1 MTASPTSREPPAL
14 RWFLLGGFFTLFAL
28 GLVVRAL
35 WLEVGDRAFLEKQM
49 GKLDLRILNLPAHR
63 GLIVDR
69 HGEPLAVSAPV
80 DDLCLNPHQFIQE
93 RAEWRPLAQILGW
106 SERRLARLVIASRHE
121 YFLYL
126 ERDVNPFRATNIV
139 DRGIPGVFLV
149 PADERFYPAST
160 IAAQLVGYTNIDDQG
175 QAGLELEFNQW
186 LRGRDGSMEVI
197 QNGRGQSV
205 SVVRILSH
213 PKPGRV
219 LRTSLDLR
227 LQYLAYRALR
237 DEIRKEQARSGSVV
251 VVNPQSGEILA
262 MVSWPS
268 FNPNNR
274 ATFIPDHM
282 RARAATDMFE
292 PGSAF
297 KPFTISAAL
306 ASGRY
311 EPWSL
316 INTDNGV
323 FRIGDYTI
331 RDDADWGVIDLT
343 TLLEKSSNV
352 GAAKIALSLPRHY
365 LWQAYRDFGFGQTT
379 GTGFPGESPGLLH
392 RWFEWPPAAHAAIA
406 YGYGV
411 SVTALQLARAYSVI
425 ADGGIRRPL
434 TFLDLKRPPRG
445 QRVMPARLAHTMR
458 TMLETVVSPAGT
470 GFLAQIPYYRVA
482 GKTGTA
488 RLFIHGHYSRRVY
501 NSVFAGMAPAGHPRF
516 VVIVIIKHALHAYFG
531 GVVAAPVFAQ
541 VMQNALRLYG
551 VAPSH
556 WPKFTPPIILNG
568 GGPLS

>member
-1 MTASPTSREPPAL
+1 MPGRSTQSTSI
-14 RWFLLGGFFTLFAL
+14 RWFLLIAFFAL
-28 GLVVRAL
+28 LGTGLILRAL
-35 WLEVGDRAFLEKQM
+35 WLELGARTFLLKQM
-49 GKLDLRILNLPAHR
+49 AERDLRILTLPAHR

-80 DDLCLNPHQFIQE
+80 EDLCLDPRVFIRE
-93 RAEWRPLAQILGW
+93 RADWAPLARMLGW
-106 SERRLARLVIASRHE
+106 PEGRLARVVEASRHE

-126 ERDVNPFRATNIV
+126 RRDLDPFRAENIL
-139 DRGIPGVFLV
+139 DRGIPGVFMV
-149 PADERFYPAST
+149 PADERFYPAGA
-160 IAAQLVGYTNIDDQG
+160 IASQLVGYTNIDDQG
-175 QAGLELEFNQW
+175 QGGLELEFNRW
-186 LRGRDGSMEVI
+186 LRGRDGRMEVI

-205 SVVRILSH
+205 SVVRIISR
-213 PKPGRV
+213 PQPGRM

-237 DEIRKEQARSGSVV
+237 NEISKENARSGSVV
-251 VVNPQSGEILA
+251 VVSPQSGEILA
-262 MVSWPS
+262 MASFPS

-274 ATFIPDHM
+274 ATFIPAHM

-292 PGSAF
+292 PGSSF

-306 ASGRY
+306 VSGRY

-316 INTDNGV
+316 VNTGNGV
-323 FRIGDYTI
+323 FRVGDYTI
-331 RDDADWGVIDLT
+331 RDDADWGIINLT

-411 SVTALQLARAYSVI
+411 SVTALQLARAYSVL

-434 TFLDLKRPPRG
+434 TFLDLVHPPRG
-445 QRVMPARLAHTMR
+445 RRVIPARLAHTLR

-470 GFLAQIPYYRVA
+470 GFRAQIPYYRVA

-516 VVIVIIKHALHAYFG
+516 VVIVIIKHATRAYFG
-531 GVVAAPVFAQ
+531 GLVAAPVFAK
-541 VMQNALRLYG
+541 VMQSALRLYG

-556 WPKFTPPIILNG
+556 WPKSTPPIILNDRE
-568 GGPLS
+568 PVS

>member
-1 MTASPTSREPPAL
+1 MTGSGPQSAAIR
-14 RWFLLGGFFTLFAL
+14 RVLLIVFFAL
-28 GLVVRAL
+28 FGIGLVVRAL
-35 WLEVGDRAFLEKQM
+35 WLEVGERAFLLKQVTER
-49 GKLDLRILNLPAHR
+49 DLRVLTLPAHR

-80 DDLCLNPHQFIQE
+80 EDLCLDPRVFIQE
-93 RAEWRPLAQILGW
+93 RADWASLARTLAW
-106 SERRLARLVIASRHE
+106 PEARLARIVRASRKE

-126 ERDVNPFRATNIV
+126 ERDLDPFHAESILN
-139 DRGIPGVFLV
+139 RGIPGVFLV
-149 PADERFYPAST
+149 PADERFYPAGA
-160 IAAQLVGYTNIDDQG
+160 IASQLVGYTNIDDQG
-175 QAGLELEFNQW
+175 QGGLELEFNQW
-186 LRGRDGSMEVI
+186 LKGQDGRMEVI
-197 QNGRGQSV
+197 QNGRGQTV
-205 SVVRILSH
+205 HVVRILAH
-213 PKPGRV
+213 PKPGRI

-237 DEIRKEQARSGSVV
+237 NEIRKEQARSGSVV
-251 VVNPQSGEILA
+251 VTDPQNGEILA
-262 MVSWPS
+262 MVSIPS

-274 ATFIPDHM
+274 STFVPAHM

-292 PGSAF
+292 PGSSF

-316 INTDNGV
+316 VNTGNGV

-331 RDDADWGVIDLT
+331 RDDADFGIIDLT

-365 LWQAYRDFGFGQTT
+365 LWQAYHAFGFGQTT

-411 SVTALQLARAYSVI
+411 SVTALQLARAYSVL

-434 TFLDLKRPPRG
+434 TFLDLVHPPDGR
-445 QRVMPARLAHTMR
+445 RVIPARLAQTLR

-470 GFLAQIPYYRVA
+470 GFRAQIPYYRVA

-516 VVIVIIKHALHAYFG
+516 VVIVIIKHAIRAYFG
-531 GVVAAPVFAQ
+531 GLVAAPVFAK
-541 VMQNALRLYG
+541 VMQSALRLYG

-556 WPKFTPPIILNG
+556 WPHATPPIVL
-568 GGPLS
+568 PDPEPVS

>member
-1 MTASPTSREPPAL
+1 MKASGRSSPPGAL
-14 RWFLLGGFFTLFAL
+14 RWFLLVVCFALFAG
-28 GLVVRAL
+28 GLVLRAV
-35 WLEVGDRAFLEKQM
+35 WLELGDRAFLLRQIAER
-49 GKLDLRILNLPAHR
+49 DLRILTLPAHR

-80 DDLCLNPHQFIQE
+80 DDLCLDPRVFIQE
-93 RAEWRPLAQILGW
+93 RADWSTLARLLGW
-106 SERRLARLVIASRHE
+106 SEEHLARLVEASRHE

-126 ERDVNPFRATNIV
+126 ERDVDPFQAENIL

-149 PADERFYPAST
+149 PADERFYPAGA
-160 IAAQLVGYTNIDDQG
+160 IAGQLIGYTNIDDEGQG
-175 QAGLELEFNQW
+175 GLELEFNRW
-186 LRGRDGSMEVI
+186 LKGRDGRMEVI

-205 SVVRILSH
+205 SVVRILSR
-213 PKPGRV
+213 PKPGRT

-237 DEIRKEQARSGSVV
+237 REIVKERARSGSVV
-251 VVNPQSGEILA
+251 VVNPRSGEILA
-262 MVSWPS
+262 MASFPS

-274 ATFIPDHM
+274 TTFIPAHM

-306 ASGRY
+306 ASRRY

-316 INTDNGV
+316 VNTGNGV

-411 SVTALQLARAYSVI
+411 SVTALQLARAYSVL

-434 TFLDLKRPPRG
+434 TFLDLTHPPRG
-445 QRVMPARLAHTMR
+445 RRVIPARLAQTLR

-470 GFLAQIPYYRVA
+470 GFRAQIPYYRVA

-516 VVIVIIKHALHAYFG
+516 VVIVIIKHAMRAYFG
-531 GVVAAPVFAQ
+531 GLVAAPVFAK
-541 VMQNALRLYG
+541 VMQSALRLYG

-556 WPKFTPPIILNG
+556 WPQSTPPIVLTG
-568 GGPLS
+568 QEPVS